1 MVNNIRVENILLP
14 GTILYTGNT
23 FNKITEM
30 FDSVNVLYFLRTFL
44 DSIQTNFAP
53 SYIKEPL

>member
-44 DSIQTNFAP
+44 DSTQTNFAP

>member
-30 FDSVNVLYFLRTFL
+30 LDSVNVLYFLRTFL